1 MAEERMRV
9 SADVCSYIDEEN
21 RNLNLEV
28 AIPGVKRE
36 DISLRMN
43 EESFSLSA
51 PREDVEYVTTMGFC
65 CPVNANAG
73 EAKYE
78 DGLLKIQV
86 PFKDPMD
93 GSRKIPIQ

>member
-1 MAEERMRV
+1 MTEERIRV
-9 SADVCSYIDEEN
+9 SAEVCSYIDEEN

-28 AIPGVKRE
+28 AIPGVKK
-36 DISLRMN
+36 DNINLQMN

-65 CPVNANAG
+65 CPVNAEAG

-78 DGLLKIQV
+78 DGLLKIRV
-86 PFKDPMD
+86 PFKDPMQ
-93 GSRKIPIQ
+93 GARRIPVQ